1 MHGSAERTRVARLC
15 VETNLFAE
23 NTRACM
29 ETDAS
34 SEVGVGVGVQKRE
47 RESERNPWLNIFM
60 CSGYN

>member
-1 MHGSAERTRVARLC
+1 
-15 VETNLFAE
+15 
-23 NTRACM
+23 M

-47 RESERNPWLNIFM
+47 RESERNSWLNIFM